1 MLVKAGFKRH
11 VVWKMS
17 LYECFFLFFAA
28 KSRNELIVMPQREL
42 TPHLPDRCWFQ
53 PLRTCLVL
61 IPLSK
66 KTSWKVPLSITII
79 AGSCKQ
85 RDLAGL
91 QGNIETMWMLI
102 YGTFENIKN
111 KNKPQTTRWTT
122 LMFLDVFRW
131 ENSQMFSHWALIM
144 THSKMFRFSVFV
156 CVSQVKWP

>member
-42 TPHLPDRCWFQ
+42 TPYLPDRCWFQ
-53 PLRTCLVL
+53 PPRTCLVL

-91 QGNIETMWMLI
+91 QGNIETMWMSI
-102 YGTFENIKN
+102 YGTFENIK
-111 KNKPQTTRWTT
+111 KQKQTTNHQMDYFNV
-122 LMFLDVFRW
+122 LYVFRW
-131 ENSQMFSHWALIM
+131 ENSQMFLHWALIM
-144 THSKMFRFSVFV
+144 TH
-156 CVSQVKWP
+156 